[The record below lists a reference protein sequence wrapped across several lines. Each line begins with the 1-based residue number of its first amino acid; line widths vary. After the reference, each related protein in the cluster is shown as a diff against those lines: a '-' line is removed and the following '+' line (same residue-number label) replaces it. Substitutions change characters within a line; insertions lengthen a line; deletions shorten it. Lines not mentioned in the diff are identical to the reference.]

1 MFVPAFMH
9 IIGGVGVLFF
19 SWDLPDGNY
28 ALLKKSGGM
37 SKDVPSRVFLTA
49 ISNYRCALISLAY
62 HVAAPLFTLPV
73 ACFLR
78 LLQSIPASPLCF
90 RTGGGFA
97 LPSDQVAI
105 IHCTLCMLIMHTRR
119 TRQMPTTAPHG
130 HRVLSAN
137 APDSWSTLWCRMW
150 CLTIT
155 YGFCFGVEL
164 TMNNIIVTYLFD
176 QFGVSLTIAGV
187 LGSMFGLM
195 NLFARSVG
203 GLGSDLAGKRFGMRG
218 RLWAL
223 WLMQTFEGALCIF
236 MGLAKDSLGA
246 TMVIMITFSLFVQ
259 ASEGAS
265 YGVVPFVSKRAL
277 GVVSGFV
284 GAGGNAGSAITQ
296 TLFFK
301 DAEFETYTG
310 LVYMGIMVMCVTL
323 LVVPV
328 YFPMWGGMLC
338 GPREGVVEEDYYLGE
353 FSEEE
358 RAAGMADAA
367 MKFAQESKSQRGA
380 KQRDATQDDIQLGNP
395 PKVEAPAA

>member
-1 MFVPAFMH
+1 
-9 IIGGVGVLFF
+9 
-19 SWDLPDGNY
+19 
-28 ALLKKSGGM
+28 
-37 SKDVPSRVFLTA
+37 
-49 ISNYRCALISLAY
+49 
-62 HVAAPLFTLPV
+62 
-73 ACFLR
+73 
-78 LLQSIPASPLCF
+78 
-90 RTGGGFA
+90 
-97 LPSDQVAI
+97 
-105 IHCTLCMLIMHTRR
+105 
-119 TRQMPTTAPHG
+119 
-130 HRVLSAN
+130 
-137 APDSWSTLWCRMW
+137 MW
-150 CLTIT
+150 CLTVT

-187 LGSMFGLM
+187 LGSLFGLM
-195 NLFARSVG
+195 NLFARSIG

-223 WLMQTFEGALCIF
+223 WSMQTFEGALCIF
-236 MGLAKDSLGA
+236 MGLAKGSLAG
-246 TMVIMITFSLFVQ
+246 TICIMIVFSLFVQ

-265 YGVVPFVSKRAL
+265 YGVVPFISKRAL
-277 GVVSGFV
+277 GIVSGFV

-301 DAEFETYTG
+301 DADFETYTG
-310 LVYMGIMVMCVTL
+310 LVYMGIMVICMTL